1 MVERTSLA
9 EWNGRV
15 PDGAGCI
22 SLGSGAF
29 EGPYSFG
36 SRFEEQAGTNPEELL
51 GAAHASCFSMALSLL
66 LTEAGYMPT
75 RIRTAAQ
82 VRIERSGNGFA
93 ITHIALATEGDVPGL
108 DARTFAA
115 HAEVAKRACPV
126 SKALDGVEIV
136 LTASLAESSEQILRR
151 KTGATS
157 AALDTRAPVMS
168 RRGSE
173 PFRRTH

>member
-1 MVERTSLA
+1 VVERTSVA

-15 PDGAGCI
+15 PDGAGCV

-36 SRFEEQAGTNPEELL
+36 SRFEEKAGTNPEELL

-66 LTEAGYMPT
+66 LTEAGYAPT
-75 RIRTAAQ
+75 RIITLAK

-93 ITHIALATEGDVPGL
+93 ITHIALATEGDIPGL

-115 HAEVAKRACPV
+115 HAEVARRACPV
-126 SKALDGVEIV
+126 SKALAGVEISLV
-136 LTASLAESSEQILRR
+136 AKLVEASGSIAPRGPAPPR
-151 KTGATS
+151 
-157 AALDTRAPVMS
+157 AALPARAQVMG

-173 PFRRTH
+173 RFQGAR

>member
-1 MVERTSLA
+1 MVERTSVA

-36 SRFEEQAGTNPEELL
+36 SRFEEEVGTNPEELL

-66 LTEAGYMPT
+66 LTEAGYAPT
-75 RIRTAAQ
+75 RIRTLAK

-93 ITHIALATEGDVPGL
+93 ITHIELVTEGDIPGL
-108 DARTFAA
+108 DARTFSA
-115 HAEVAKRACPV
+115 HAEVAKRSCPV
-126 SKALDGVEIV
+126 SKALTGVDIT
-136 LTASLAESSEQILRR
+136 LTASLLERSGGIEPRR
-151 KTGATS
+151 S
-157 AALDTRAPVMS
+157 AAADPASQARTPVMG

-173 PFRRTH
+173 RFQQAR